1 MTYNNFNKRIN
12 IHLLFWALFIV
23 PYILLKLFFYN
34 TGWIGIF
41 IIFYL
46 ITPLLFVYYFY
57 LLTKE
62 TTPKSKKILISLGLI
77 FVFLL
82 VFIFWDLYEIIK
94 EGFNFRMI

>member
-1 MTYNNFNKRIN
+1 
-12 IHLLFWALFIV
+12 
-23 PYILLKLFFYN
+23 
-34 TGWIGIF
+34 
-41 IIFYL
+41 
-46 ITPLLFVYYFY
+46 
-57 LLTKE
+57 LTKE